1 MESRQKRMGYN
12 TAVEFNKNLTAH
24 LLRQAEENKKK

>member
-12 TAVEFNKNLTAH
+12 TAVEFNKSLTEH
-24 LLRQAEENKKK
+24 LRAQAEANKKN